1 METITIQ
8 VEKEVAKLYREVSP
22 KQQQKIQTVFNDLVK
37 QIIQEKTLDT
47 IIQEMQTEA
56 QNNGLT
62 QEILDD
68 ILENR

>member
-68 ILENR
+68 ILENG